1 MIKRILIA
9 DDHKIVRDGL
19 RNLLETQ
26 SDMKLIAE
34 AEDGP
39 MTIELTQ
46 QLKPDVVIMD
56 ISMPG
61 LNGIEATNRIVNTI
75 PDVKII
81 ALSMYSERRFVVGML
96 KSGALGYLLKD
107 CAFDDLSKAIRAVCK
122 DQIYLSPKIVEYI
135 AQDFLNHFREQ
146 AIHNISLLE
155 NQEGK
160 MLQLLAQGKSKDQIS
175 SELAID
181 IKKFDTYCHDIV
193 NKWMLI
199 CS

>member
-19 RNLLETQ
+19 RSLLETQ
-26 SDMKLIAE
+26 SDIQVIAE

-39 MTIELTQ
+39 MTIELTRK
-46 QLKPDVVIMD
+46 LKPDVVIMD

-61 LNGIEATNRIVNTI
+61 LNGIEATSQIVNSI
-75 PDVKII
+75 PNVKII

-107 CAFDDLSKAIRAVCK
+107 CAFDDLSKAIRAVCQ
-122 DQIYLSPKIVEYI
+122 DQTYLSPKIDELI
-135 AQDFLNHFREQ
+135 AQDFLNHLHEQ
-146 AIHNISLLE
+146 DIDDHTLLE
-155 NQEGK
+155 KQESNV
-160 MLQLLAQGKSKDQIS
+160 LQLLAQGKSADQIS
-175 SELAID
+175 SELPID
-181 IKKFDTYCHDIV
+181 IEEYERYHHNIV
-193 NKWMLI
+193 NKWILI

>member
-61 LNGIEATNRIVNTI
+61 FNGIEATNRIVNTV

-122 DQIYLSPKIVEYI
+122 DQIYLSTKIGEFI
-135 AQDFLNHFREQ
+135 AQDFLNHLHEQ
-146 AIHNISLLE
+146 EINDHTLLE
-155 NQEGK
+155 KQQGNV
-160 MLQLLAQGKSKDQIS
+160 LQLLAQGKSADQIT
-175 SELAID
+175 SELPID
-181 IKKFDTYCHDIV
+181 IKEYERCYHDIV